1 MYHRNGDLFTCKDN
15 LLVINFWRVKI
26 SCFRTQAHP
35 IFDWCLWKYDK
46 KHISYI
52 FLDWALMEEIW
63 NHPAS
68 ISVYRW
74 LMCKVASTDLCNVL
88 YSFLSLNVFNKYFTK
103 QIIIQCCSGLKLQLF
118 NNFIILYR
126 CNVSFNVMPTSMFL
140 LIILLK
146 CSSYY
151 SYH

>member
-1 MYHRNGDLFTCKDN
+1 
-15 LLVINFWRVKI
+15 
-26 SCFRTQAHP
+26 
-35 IFDWCLWKYDK
+35 
-46 KHISYI
+46 
-52 FLDWALMEEIW
+52 MEEIW

-68 ISVYRW
+68 ISVYSW
-74 LMCKVASTDLCNVL
+74 LICKVASTDLCNVL

-103 QIIIQCCSGLKLQLF
+103 QIIIQWCSGLKLQLF
-118 NNFIILYR
+118 NNFIILYP
-126 CNVSFNVMPTSMFL
+126 CNVIFNVMPTSMFL